1 MDLTNTVGLIQY
13 INHNY
18 RDENGNKDKGH
29 LYVIPYFDA
38 ITMKNENKI
47 ILPWCIEGY
56 ATAAAG
62 PVTFSFRFYKMDQN
76 HEFIYNLNTKPE
88 TSTVLYGMGTDIIH
102 EDEEKFPP
110 LE

>member
-1 MDLTNTVGLIQY
+1 LSVEKDHFAETIYFTIDRYFDNMDLTNTVGLIQY

-29 LYVIPYFDA
+29 LYIIPYFDA

-76 HEFIYNLNTKPE
+76 HEFIYNLNT
-88 TSTVLYGMGTDIIH
+88 
-102 EDEEKFPP
+102 
-110 LE
+110 